1 MTTPCPLEL
10 DVRPQL
16 ARGEEPFAAIM
27 EAADRLQPGQSLRL
41 IAPFRPAPL
50 FSVMANRGFGVS
62 DRRRS
67 DGAWEVVFAPLEDA
81 VPAPGL
87 APGSTP
93 GAALWP
99 DPSHVL
105 DLAGLM
111 PPEPMVRIL
120 ETLAGTPAGEVLF
133 ALLDREPMFLF
144 PELAQRGHEWA
155 GNLAPDGISY
165 RLLIR
170 SGGPDRAVHHG

>member
-1 MTTPCPLEL
+1 MTIPDPLEL

-16 ARGEEPFAAIM
+16 ARGEEPFGAIM
-27 EAADRLQPGQSLRL
+27 AAVDALTPGQSLRL
-41 IAPFRPAPL
+41 IAPFRPVPL
-50 FSVMANRGFGVS
+50 FNVMANRGFGVS
-62 DRRRS
+62 DSRRP
-67 DGAWEVVFAPLEDA
+67 DGVWEVVFAPLTP
-81 VPAPGL
+81 VPPEAGL
-87 APGSTP
+87 APGSAP

-99 DPSHVL
+99 DPAQTL

-120 ETLAGTPAGEVLF
+120 EAIAAMPPGEVLF

-155 GNLAPDGISY
+155 GNFAADGGSY

-170 SGGPDRAVHHG
+170 AGGGDA

>member
-1 MTTPCPLEL
+1 MTIPTTAPLEL
-10 DVRPQL
+10 DVRPAL

-27 EAADRLQPGQSLRL
+27 AAADGLAPGQALRL

-50 FSVMANRGFGVS
+50 FGVMANRGFTCA
-62 DRRRS
+62 DRRLP
-67 DGAWEVVFAPLEDA
+67 DGGWEVIFTSQTGVEIPPD
-81 VPAPGL
+81 L
-87 APGSTP
+87 APGTAP

-99 DPSHVL
+99 DPVQAL
-105 DLAGLM
+105 DLLGLL

-120 ETLAGTPAGEVLF
+120 EALMELPSGAVLF

-144 PELAQRGHEWA
+144 PELAHRGHEWA
-155 GNLAPDGISY
+155 GNLAADGQSY

-170 SGGPDRAVHHG
+170 CGA

>member
-1 MTTPCPLEL
+1 MTQNDPYEL

-16 ARGEEPFAAIM
+16 QRGEEPFGAIM
-27 EAADRLQPGQSLRL
+27 AAADGLRPGQALRL

-50 FSVMANRGFGVS
+50 FSVMANRGFAVS
-62 DRRRS
+62 DRRRP
-67 DGAWEVVFAPLEDA
+67 DGAWEVTFAPLADA
-81 VPAPGL
+81 VPDAGL
-87 APGSTP
+87 APGSAP

-99 DPSHVL
+99 DPAITL

-120 ETLAGTPAGEVLF
+120 ETLATLPEGDVLF

-144 PELAQRGHEWA
+144 PELAMRGHEWA
-155 GNLAPDGISY
+155 GNFAPDGASY
-165 RLLIR
+165 RLMIR

>member
-1 MTTPCPLEL
+1 MTTPDPFEL

-27 EAADRLQPGQSLRL
+27 EATDRLRPGQSLRL

-50 FSVMANRGFGVS
+50 FSVMANRGFAVS
-62 DRRRS
+62 DRRRP
-67 DGAWEVVFAPLEDA
+67 DGAWEVVFAPLGGAAPDA
-81 VPAPGL
+81 GL
-87 APGSTP
+87 APGSAP

-99 DPSHVL
+99 DPSLTL

-120 ETLAGTPAGEVLF
+120 EALATLPAGAVLF

-155 GNLAPDGISY
+155 GNLAPDGASY
-165 RLLIR
+165 RLLVR
-170 SGGPDRAVHHG
+170 SGGPQGAV

>member
-1 MTTPCPLEL
+1 MTTPVPLEL

-27 EAADRLQPGQSLRL
+27 AAANQLQPGQALRL

-50 FSVMANRGFGVS
+50 FTVMANRGFGVT
-62 DRRRS
+62 DHRRP
-67 DGAWEVVFAPLEDA
+67 DGAWEVVFSPQDGAAPET
-81 VPAPGL
+81 GL
-87 APGSTP
+87 APGTAP
-93 GAALWP
+93 DAAMWP
-99 DPSHVL
+99 DPSRVL
-105 DLAGLM
+105 DLSGLM

-120 ETLAGTPAGEVLF
+120 ETLAILPAGDVLF
-133 ALLDREPMFLF
+133 VLLDREPVFLF

-155 GNLAPDGISY
+155 GNLAPDGASY

-170 SGGPDRAVHHG
+170 SGGPVGTAHHG

>member
-1 MTTPCPLEL
+1 MTDPLDL
-10 DVRPQL
+10 DVRPAL

-27 EAADRLQPGQSLRL
+27 AAANSLAPGQALRM

-50 FSVMANRGFGVS
+50 FNVMANRGFACT
-62 DRRRS
+62 DRRRP
-67 DGAWEVVFAPLEDA
+67 DGAWEVIFTPVEAAPA
-81 VPAPGL
+81 AGL
-87 APGSTP
+87 APGSAP

-99 DPSHVL
+99 DPAQSL
-105 DLAGLM
+105 DLAGLP

-120 ETLAGTPAGEVLF
+120 ETLAAMAPGAVLF

-144 PELAQRGHEWA
+144 PELAHRGHEWA
-155 GNLAPDGISY
+155 GNMDPDGRSY

-170 SGGPDRAVHHG
+170 CGS

>member
-1 MTTPCPLEL
+1 MTTPAPFEL

-27 EAADRLQPGQSLRL
+27 AAVDGLAPGQALRL

-50 FSVMANRGFGVS
+50 FNVMANRGFACA
-62 DRRRS
+62 DQRLP
-67 DGAWEVVFAPLEDA
+67 DGAWQVIFTPMADEAPTA
-81 VPAPGL
+81 KGL
-87 APGSTP
+87 APGTAP

-99 DPSHVL
+99 DPSQVL
-105 DLAGLM
+105 DLLGLA

-120 ETLAGTPAGEVLF
+120 ETLVDMPSGAVLF

-144 PELAQRGHEWA
+144 PELAHRGHEWA
-155 GNLAPDGISY
+155 GNLSPDGQSY
-165 RLLIR
+165 RLMVR
-170 SGGPDRAVHHG
+170 CGA

>member
-1 MTTPCPLEL
+1 MTMPEPLEL

-16 ARGEEPFAAIM
+16 SRGEEPFAAIM
-27 EAADRLQPGQSLRL
+27 SATDQLQPGQSLRL

-62 DRRRS
+62 DRQRP
-67 DGAWEVVFAPLEDA
+67 DGAWEVIFAPLADA
-81 VPAPGL
+81 APDAGL
-87 APGSTP
+87 APGTAP
-93 GAALWP
+93 GAAMWP
-99 DPSHVL
+99 DPVLTL
-105 DLAGLM
+105 DLAGMM

-120 ETLAGTPAGEVLF
+120 EALTTLQAGEVLF

-144 PELAQRGHEWA
+144 PELATRGHEWA
-155 GNLAPDGISY
+155 GNFAPDGASY

-170 SGGPDRAVHHG
+170 CGGNDGEA